1 MRTRNRFRLLSIR
14 GTKCRLRSILVY
26 GGPDGAI
33 TDYGSHLEKLFA
45 AYKESMGSECPDVPA
60 ELVQA
65 AVRISDQHASIGSDG
80 PSDAVDKGEG
90 QGVAATCAE
99 EPELSSAGIIDGSG
113 ESWSPIQL
121 WVQ

>member
-33 TDYGSHLEKLFA
+33 TDYGSHLKKLFA

-60 ELVQA
+60 ELVQT
-65 AVRISDQHASIGSDG
+65 AVRISDQYDSIGSDG
-80 PSDAVDKGEG
+80 PSGAVDMGEA
-90 QGVAATCAE
+90 QGVNAPARK
-99 EPELSSAGIIDGSG
+99 
-113 ESWSPIQL
+113 SPS
-121 WVQ
+121 